1 MIKKRY
7 SYTEMLKIACVTFAM
22 LFSNLALCQSH
33 VIDSLEKVMKTH
45 TIRDTSLVNTMN
57 SLAFSYY
64 SVDVSKTIELVEKAH
79 KIASTLNYT
88 RGKARA
94 IYIRGIAFT
103 VQSDYQKAI
112 DNFDKASEM
121 YASVGDSTGISSS
134 YNALGIANYYQGNLE
149 TSIHWY
155 KKSIEIDR
163 KLGSDDV
170 KSSYLNIGSTY
181 GELGAY
187 DDAIKYYRKAL
198 HLNVAKKDSSGI
210 SGCYNNIGTLYSE
223 QGNFPLAL
231 QNYNKSLRINEK
243 LRDSLSLILD
253 YNNIGIIFKKRSN
266 YKKALEFYQKS
277 LAISQSIG
285 DKKAMNHTTMNIGII
300 YNNQLQ
306 YEQAIPLF
314 KKALKSSKEIGDNR
328 LVSSCLNNLGDAYY
342 ALNNYDQAFYFYNQ
356 AKEVNQ
362 ELGFQLSQCNSLLGL
377 ANVYY
382 KKGELEK
389 SLKHA
394 LESREIAINSDL
406 LTYQRD
412 VSKLLAEIYEKK
424 KQFKR
429 AFEFQQTYKLLSDSV
444 YNKEKIEKI
453 AQIEYDYKFQKELE
467 EFNAKEKKLTKK
479 VERTN
484 QDLEKSESRFLVGM
498 VVFLGVL
505 LIAVVIIF
513 QLRLRHVKSRNEN
526 VLLEQKLLR
535 SQMTPHF
542 IFNSMSVLQGMILN
556 QEDVKANQYLSK
568 FSRLLRITLE
578 SSREKMTSLSQEL
591 QALEHY
597 VALQHLESENP
608 IAYTVEIDE
617 SIQLDE
623 VLIPPMLIQPF
634 IENAIEHGFR
644 SESID
649 KKIEVK
655 IYFRKQN
662 LFCIIQDNGVGLDA
676 TKRTSPNRKKS
687 LATSITKERIELL
700 SKELKNGGMVEVE
713 DRKKWNEH
721 GTIVTLIIPHR
732 FVQTPKTD

>member
-1 MIKKRY
+1 MMKKRY
-7 SYTEMLKIACVTFAM
+7 SISEKMKIACLSFAIH
-22 LFSNLALCQSH
+22 LTSFALGQSQ
-33 VIDSLEKVMKTH
+33 VIDSLENVLSTH
-45 TIRDTSLVNTMN
+45 TAKDTILVNTLN

-64 SVDVSKTIELVEKAH
+64 SVDVKKTIELVEKAQ
-79 KIASTLNYT
+79 KIANSLNYT

-103 VQSDYQKAI
+103 IQSDYHKAI
-112 DNFDKASEM
+112 DNFENACEM
-121 YASVGDSTGISSS
+121 YASVDDSNGISTS

-149 TSIHWY
+149 TSIYWY

-163 KLGSDDV
+163 KLNSDDV

-187 DDAIKYYRKAL
+187 DDAIKYYKKAL
-198 HLNVAKKDSSGI
+198 YMNVVKKDSSGI

-231 QNYNKSLRINEK
+231 QNYNKSLHINEK
-243 LRDSLSLILD
+243 LRDSSALILD

-266 YKKALEFYQKS
+266 YKKALEYYQKS
-277 LAISQSIG
+277 LTISRSIG
-285 DKKAMNHTTMNIGII
+285 DKKAVNHTTMNIGII
-300 YNNQLQ
+300 YINQQ
-306 YEQAIPLF
+306 KYEKAIPLL

-328 LVSSCLNNLGDAYY
+328 LVSSCLNNIGDAYY

-362 ELGFQLSQCNSLLGL
+362 ELGFQLSECNSLLGL
-377 ANVYY
+377 ANVYF
-382 KKGELEK
+382 KQGELEK
-389 SLKHA
+389 SLKYA
-394 LESREIAINSDL
+394 LESREIAISSDL

-412 VSKLLAEIYEKK
+412 INKLLADIYGEK
-424 KQFKR
+424 KQFKQ
-429 AFEFQQTYKLLSDSV
+429 ALEFQRSYKILSDSV
-444 YNKEKIEKI
+444 FNKEKIEKI
-453 AQIEYDYKFQKELE
+453 AQIEYDFKFQKELE

-484 QDLEKSESRFLVGM
+484 QDLEKSESRFLAGM

-505 LIAVVIIF
+505 LMAVVIIF

-591 QALEHY
+591 LALEHY

-634 IENAIEHGFR
+634 IENAIEHGFTK
-644 SESID
+644 ESID

-655 IYFRKQN
+655 IYFQKQN

-676 TKRTSPNRKKS
+676 TKRTSSNRKKS
-687 LATSITKERIELL
+687 LATSITTERIDLL
-700 SKELKNGGMVEVE
+700 SKELKSDGMVEVE

-732 FVQTPKTD
+732 FLQIPKTD